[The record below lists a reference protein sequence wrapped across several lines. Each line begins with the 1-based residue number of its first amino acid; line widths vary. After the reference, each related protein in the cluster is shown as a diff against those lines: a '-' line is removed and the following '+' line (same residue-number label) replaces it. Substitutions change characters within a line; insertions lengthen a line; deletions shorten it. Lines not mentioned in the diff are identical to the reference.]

1 MSKKEKEVTRLKDLL
16 QHNKAAAEANLEAS
30 KKDAEAIAAGE
41 IAALKQALQ
50 TSKNEIAENQNKAEM
65 AYKDLQARYE
75 ESENSMETIR
85 NESAKWQR
93 QCDELRLKLEK
104 EDLVKK
110 KSIAD
115 IAKDKAAV
123 AKAERVRSELEKEV
137 EELNDMVEMLTLD
150 KEQLVI
156 EKDLA
161 EEVSEDL
168 KLEVER
174 LEAEKETMELE
185 HEQKL
190 IEAMENH
197 TVGNETPT
205 DDDSIR
211 AISEQNSKLREA
223 LLRLRDSTSQEKS
236 ELTKRVREL
245 EKDIEQMSSTSRDSQ
260 KLEEKCTRL
269 ESEILE
275 LKEIV
280 DSSQAYESMVE
291 ETDQTW
297 S

>member
-1 MSKKEKEVTRLKDLL
+1 
-16 QHNKAAAEANLEAS
+16 
-30 KKDAEAIAAGE
+30 
-41 IAALKQALQ
+41 
-50 TSKNEIAENQNKAEM
+50 
-65 AYKDLQARYE
+65 
-75 ESENSMETIR
+75 
-85 NESAKWQR
+85 
-93 QCDELRLKLEK
+93 
-104 EDLVKK
+104 
-110 KSIAD
+110 
-115 IAKDKAAV
+115 
-123 AKAERVRSELEKEV
+123 
-137 EELNDMVEMLTLD
+137 MVEMLTLD

-197 TVGNETPT
+197 TVGNETAT

-236 ELTKRVREL
+236 ELTKHVREL
-245 EKDIEQMSSTSRDSQ
+245 EKTSS
-260 KLEEKCTRL
+260 KCPVLRVIHK
-269 ESEILE
+269 S
-275 LKEIV
+275 
-280 DSSQAYESMVE
+280 
-291 ETDQTW
+291 
-297 S
+297 

>member
-1 MSKKEKEVTRLKDLL
+1 M
-16 QHNKAAAEANLEAS
+16 
-30 KKDAEAIAAGE
+30 
-41 IAALKQALQ
+41 KQALQ

-104 EDLVKK
+104 EDLVK

-197 TVGNETPT
+197 TVGNETAT

-236 ELTKRVREL
+236 ELTKHVREL
-245 EKDIEQMSSTSRDSQ
+245 EKTSSNCPVLRVIHKS
-260 KLEEKCTRL
+260 
-269 ESEILE
+269 
-275 LKEIV
+275 
-280 DSSQAYESMVE
+280 
-291 ETDQTW
+291 
-297 S
+297 